1 MGMRLGRNRS
11 RHRASLAATALA
23 VLVPAMGPDAAA
35 DALRDGLLECATKAD
50 DSARLRCFDATV
62 ADLRKGDAPTPT
74 AAAGAAAA
82 PGTAAAGAAVAT
94 GGASA
99 GAAADTGTPA
109 GSAAEAGPAT
119 APDAPSPSLSPEDR
133 FGLRGDLK
141 REKHGDLTELAATA
155 ASISTKPRGERVIT
169 LDNGQ
174 VWAEIAPGSTI
185 RLKPGDPVRIQA
197 GTLGSF
203 ILIAPN
209 GRSSKVS
216 RIR

>member
-1 MGMRLGRNRS
+1 MGMRLGRNQS
-11 RHRASLAATALA
+11 RHRSILAATALA
-23 VLVPAMGPDAAA
+23 VLLSVMGPHAAA
-35 DALRDGLLECATKAD
+35 DALRDGLLECANKAD

-74 AAAGAAAA
+74 AAA
-82 PGTAAAGAAVAT
+82 AVAAT
-94 GGASA
+94 E
-99 GAAADTGTPA
+99 TPA
-109 GSAAEAGPAT
+109 GGAAEAGSAT
-119 APDAPSPSLSPEDR
+119 APAPPPPSLSPEDR

-141 REKHGDLTELAATA
+141 REKQGDLTELAATV
-155 ASISTKPRGERVIT
+155 ASISTKPHGERVIT

-197 GTLGSF
+197 GTLRSF

-209 GRSSKVS
+209 ERSSKVS
-216 RIR
+216 RVR

>member
-1 MGMRLGRNRS
+1 MGMRLGRNQS

-23 VLVPAMGPDAAA
+23 VLLPVMGPDAAA
-35 DALRDGLLECATKAD
+35 DALRDGLLECANKAD

-62 ADLRKGDAPTPT
+62 ADLRKADAPTPT

-82 PGTAAAGAAVAT
+82 VA
-94 GGASA
+94 
-99 GAAADTGTPA
+99 PA
-109 GSAAEAGPAT
+109 GRAAEAGPAT
-119 APDAPSPSLSPEDR
+119 APDAPPATAPDVPPPSLSPEDR

-141 REKHGDLTELAATA
+141 REKTGDLTELAATV
-155 ASISTKPRGERVIT
+155 ASISTKPRGERVVT

-185 RLKPGDPVRIQA
+185 RLNAGDPVRIQA
-197 GTLGSF
+197 GTLRSF

>member
-1 MGMRLGRNRS
+1 MGMRLGRNQS

-23 VLVPAMGPDAAA
+23 VLLPVMGPHAAA
-35 DALRDGLLECATKAD
+35 DALRDGLLECANKAD

-62 ADLRKGDAPTPT
+62 ADLRRADAPTPT
-74 AAAGAAAA
+74 AAAAVAATEI
-82 PGTAAAGAAVAT
+82 PAGA
-94 GGASA
+94 
-99 GAAADTGTPA
+99 
-109 GSAAEAGPAT
+109 AAEAGPAT
-119 APDAPSPSLSPEDR
+119 APDVPPPPLSPEDR

-141 REKHGDLTELAATA
+141 REKQGDLTELVATA
-155 ASISTKPRGERVIT
+155 ASISTKPRGERVVT

-203 ILIAPN
+203 LLIAPN